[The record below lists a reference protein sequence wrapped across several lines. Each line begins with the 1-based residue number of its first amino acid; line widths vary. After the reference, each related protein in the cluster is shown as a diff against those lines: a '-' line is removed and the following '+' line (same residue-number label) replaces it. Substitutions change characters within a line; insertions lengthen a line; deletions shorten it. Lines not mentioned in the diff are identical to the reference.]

1 MSAQDLHNLI
11 ARCAELVDTGDF
23 AGVGALFAE
32 GTYSAG
38 FGSVRGA
45 ADVTKAFQRIVIL
58 YPDGT
63 PRTKHVTTNT
73 ILEID
78 GDTAAAR
85 SYFTVFQAVVDLLPL
100 QAIASGR
107 YHDTFTRRDGQW
119 RFTERRVHLDL
130 AGDLRH
136 HLHQIP

>member
-1 MSAQDLHNLI
+1 MSDRDLHNLI
-11 ARCAELVDTGDF
+11 ARYAELVDTGDF
-23 AGVGALFAE
+23 AGVGELFAE

-38 FGSVRGA
+38 FGSASGA

-73 ILEID
+73 ILELD

-85 SYFTVFQAVVDLLPL
+85 SYFTVFQAVADLLPL
-100 QAIASGR
+100 QPIASGR

-119 RFTERRVHLDL
+119 RFTERRVTVDL